1 MSDSTTQP
9 NPAEEIDR
17 LREHNRQLLA
27 ELKAAKADVK
37 AASEAATDAQK
48 ARDDWRARWYEMEV
62 ATPLESDLRGCAV
75 GPWKYLRDV
84 VTERGLLKMEVD
96 DEGLERPQWIG
107 GDGKPADLSGGLHR
121 FLTDTYASDRE
132 RFSELGHC
140 LRASGTGGSGAPG
153 GHFSSSTTLSK
164 EPQRSKPAPA
174 PPMGLR

>member
-62 ATPLESDLRGCAV
+62 ATPLESDLR
-75 GPWKYLRDV
+75 LR
-84 VTERGLLKMEVD
+84 RGTVEVSARRRD
-96 DEGLERPQWIG
+96 GTRPAQ
-107 GDGKPADLSGGLHR
+107 DGSR
-121 FLTDTYASDRE
+121 
-132 RFSELGHC
+132 
-140 LRASGTGGSGAPG
+140 
-153 GHFSSSTTLSK
+153 
-164 EPQRSKPAPA
+164 
-174 PPMGLR
+174 